1 MTPKLTWLEAE
12 VLDYIRKHERE
23 GLNRSSIAKG
33 LIRELR
39 SRGPVPARPLIE
51 VSEVLDS
58 LYRMGIIERT
68 YDGTY
73 EIPEFRGGCYGSS
86 DDPGRMPQMR
96 EAQSL

>member
-1 MTPKLTWLEAE
+1 MTPKLTWLESE

-51 VSEVLDS
+51 VSEALDS

-73 EIPEFRGGCYGSS
+73 EIPEHRGGCYGSA
-86 DDPGRMPQMR
+86 DEPGRMPQLR

>member
-1 MTPKLTWLEAE
+1 MTPKLTWLESE

-23 GLNRSSIAKG
+23 GLNRSTIAKG

-51 VSEVLDS
+51 VSEALGS

-73 EIPEFRGGCYGSS
+73 EIPEFRGGFYGSA
-86 DDPGRMPQMR
+86 DYPGRMPQLR

>member
-1 MTPKLTWLEAE
+1 MTPKLTWLESE

-23 GLNRSSIAKG
+23 GLNRSTIAKG

-51 VSEVLDS
+51 VSEALDS

-73 EIPEFRGGCYGSS
+73 EIPEFRGGVDGPTHNNGDMS
-86 DDPGRMPQMR
+86 QMF
-96 EAQSL
+96 